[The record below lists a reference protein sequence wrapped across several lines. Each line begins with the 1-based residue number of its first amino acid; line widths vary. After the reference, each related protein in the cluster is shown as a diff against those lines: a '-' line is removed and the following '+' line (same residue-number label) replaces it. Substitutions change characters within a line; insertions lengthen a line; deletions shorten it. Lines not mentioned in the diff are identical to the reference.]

1 MARIEMT
8 EEQFQAA
15 IAAAARAGA
24 EAVLSTQAAAPAAPV
39 ASPAPQASTSP
50 ISVEEFPGQYAS
62 ILKAMRERPAPPEPE
77 PVMCVSPITGSTFR
91 ARLRLD
97 GRVLELLDY
106 AYPEGIDKHEGDGG
120 RVPNGSPIYNANGKF
135 DSHYLQ
141 WRWSE
146 FWYADLRAWVG
157 KKLPSGMVAT
167 APVAEIAAE

>member
-24 EAVLSTQAAAPAAPV
+24 EAVLSTQAAAPAA
-39 ASPAPQASTSP
+39 APAPHASTSP

-62 ILKAMRERPAPPEPE
+62 ILKAMRSRPAEAEPE
-77 PVMCVSPITGSTFR
+77 PVTCVSPITGSSFR
-91 ARLRLD
+91 ARIRAD
-97 GRVLELLDY
+97 GRVLELLEY
-106 AYPEGIDKHEGDGG
+106 AYPDGIDKHESDGG

-135 DSHYLQ
+135 EAHYLQ

-157 KKLPSGMVAT
+157 KKLPSGMIVT
-167 APVAEIAAE
+167 VPVAEVAAE

>member
-1 MARIEMT
+1 MGDMRMS

-24 EAVLSTQAAAPAAPV
+24 EAALSTQAAQPVAAPTH
-39 ASPAPQASTSP
+39 AAPSP

-157 KKLPSGMVAT
+157 KRLPSGMVVT
-167 APVAEIAAE
+167 APVAEVAAE